1 MPQQPQA
8 QPSPTPPKKKKIR
21 VPRVVNGIEQMVEI
35 EVDDVAGPGW
45 GPNDKHTLLNH
56 RVTRVDG
63 PLKVSGAAKYTYDV
77 RLPNMLYGHVRRCPH
92 AHAKIKKFD
101 SSAAMRMPGVKAII
115 QAPVTEVRYAGAPVA
130 AVAATTPEL
139 AQDAARAIVVEYEVL
154 PHVVTADAAIKPN
167 APRVLPEAQ
176 PAPATPSGSPA
187 PGAGGEDNLAAKG
200 KQGDPQKVAA
210 AFANCDAVVEAEYR
224 TPRLHH
230 CCLETHGMVVDF
242 SGGETA
248 TIYATTQGTF
258 TIPQDAARELGL
270 QQSAVTATVQHMGG
284 GFGSKFGIGIEGLLA
299 CRLSKETKAP
309 VKLMLTRSDEFL
321 MAGNRSGSWQKLKG
335 GAKKDGTLAAIQA
348 TQYRLGGVGQ
358 GSQAGQPYAVYRAA
372 EFYREVYALH
382 TNEDAGIAMRAPGH
396 PQASFAMES
405 LLDELAYKIG
415 MDPVAFRKKNMLDA
429 MYHRQLDR
437 AAREINWANRNAT
450 PGGGSGPLKRGMGCA
465 AGTWG
470 GGGNDQCKVDVT
482 VGRDGS
488 VTVAVG
494 TQDLGTGTRTYT
506 RAIVAEELGLG
517 IKDVVEQIG
526 NSKLGGANSSGGS
539 TTAASL
545 SPSVKDAA
553 YKARMELA
561 TKFSP
566 LLGNAKAEE
575 IVFANG
581 NVTAGGKSIAWK
593 QACAA
598 LPPAG
603 IVAHGVWRSDLQ
615 SRGVHGVVFAEVEVD
630 VETGKVRPI
639 KMLQVQDGGL
649 PLNRLT
655 MESQINGGMIQALGM
670 ALFETRVMDAD
681 LGMQVNPSFMDYKL
695 PGCLE
700 MPELIPLIDDDDKR
714 EVVIGIAEAS
724 IIPGIGAIANAVFNA
739 CGARIRD
746 LPITPD
752 KVLMALAAERRSA

>member
-1 MPQQPQA
+1 MPQQPQP

-21 VPRVVNGIEQMVEI
+21 VPRVVNGVEQMVEI

-56 RVTRVDG
+56 RMTRVDG
-63 PLKVSGAAKYTYDV
+63 PLKVSGAAHYTYDI
-77 RLPNMLYGHVRRCPH
+77 RLPNMLYGRVVRCPY

-101 SSAAMRMPGVKAII
+101 SSAASRMPGVKAII
-115 QAPVTEVRYAGAPVA
+115 QAPLEEFRFAGSPVA

-139 AQDAARAIVVEYEVL
+139 AQDAARAIVVEYEKL
-154 PHVVTADAAIKPN
+154 PHVVIPDLAMKPDAPQ
-167 APRVLPEAQ
+167 VLPAEGR
-176 PAPATPSGSPA
+176 GSEP
-187 PGAGGEDNLAAKG
+187 NLAQKG
-200 KQGDPQKVAA
+200 KQGDPQKVEAA
-210 AFANCDAVVEAEYR
+210 LATCDAVIEAEYR

-230 CCLETHGMVVDF
+230 SCLETHGMVVDY
-242 SGGETA
+242 SGGDSA

-258 TIPQDAARELGL
+258 TIPADAARELGL
-270 QQSAVTATVQHMGG
+270 SESAVTATVQHMGG

-299 CRLSKETKAP
+299 CRLSKATKTP
-309 VKLMLTRSDEFL
+309 VKLMLTRTDEFL
-321 MAGNRSGSWQKLKG
+321 MTGNRSASWTKFKA
-335 GAKKDGTLAAIQA
+335 GAKKDGTLVAVQA
-348 TQYRLGGVGQ
+348 TQYRIGGVGQ
-358 GSQAGQPYAVYRAA
+358 GSQAVQPYPVYKAG
-372 EFYREVYALH
+372 EFYREIYALH
-382 TNEDAGIAMRAPGH
+382 TNEDSAIAMRAPGH

-405 LLDELAYKIG
+405 LVDELAYKIG
-415 MDPVAFRKKNMLDA
+415 IDPVEFRRKNMPDTN
-429 MYHRQLDR
+429 YHRQLDR
-437 AAREINWANRNAT
+437 GAREIGWSNRNPT
-450 PGGGSGPLKRGMGCA
+450 PGGGAGPLKRGMGCA

-482 VGRDGS
+482 VSRDGS
-488 VTVAVG
+488 VVVAVG

-506 RAIVAEELGLG
+506 RAIVAEELGLQ
-517 IKDVVEQIG
+517 IKDVVEKIG

-553 YKARMELA
+553 YKARIAVAE
-561 TKFSP
+561 KFSP
-566 LLGNAKAEE
+566 LLGNAKPEE

-581 NVTAGGKSIAWK
+581 TVSASGKSVPWK

-598 LPPAG
+598 LPSAG
-603 IVAHGVWRSDLQ
+603 VVAHGVWRSDLQ
-615 SRGVHGVVFAEVEVD
+615 ARGVHGVVFAEVEVD

-670 ALFETRVMDAD
+670 TLFETRVMDAD
-681 LGMQVNPSFMDYKL
+681 LGVQLNPSFMDYKL
-695 PGCLE
+695 PGTLE
-700 MPELIPLIDDDDKR
+700 MPELIPLIDDGDKR
-714 EVVIGIAEAS
+714 EVVIGIAEAA
-724 IIPGIGAIANAVFNA
+724 IIPAIGALANAVFNA
-739 CGARIRD
+739 SGARVRE

-752 KVLMALAAERRSA
+752 KILMALAKEGRSA